1 MELEELLRFKEK
13 KQPLTQAQI
22 QKKQNRKNQLHSN
35 LQPTENTNVNQN
47 NSQNQ
52 KTEIPIPKS
61 VEELKAKALSGT
73 VSPDDIK
80 NLLLNK
86 DTAQEFIKWMSEK
99 GYKDGNGLTLTAQS
113 LQNASN
119 NPNTNTDNGTS
130 DNNAIQNNQ
139 TNGETIQNSVNQD
152 TTSQIPLDS
161 KNHPKFQ
168 QFGKFLNPIGNRI
181 KTKTDMESV
190 AQYFHQRAEKMA
202 Q

>member
-1 MELEELLRFKEK
+1 MELEELLRFDEDN
-13 KQPLTQAQI
+13 KQTNQRLI
-22 QKKQNRKNQLHSN
+22 KNKNRRNQQS
-35 LQPTENTNVNQN
+35 TENTTEINNTNVNQN
-47 NSQNQ
+47 NSQTQ

-80 NLLLNK
+80 NLLSNK

-119 NPNTNTDNGTS
+119 NPNTNADNGTS
-130 DNNAIQNNQ
+130 DNNTTQNNQ
-139 TNGETIQNSVNQD
+139 TNGETIQNPVNQD